1 MNWILS
7 NMNVFSISLMSGMG
21 FLYVDW
27 WRKKVDQDIQMNIQ
41 TQNFSNSLY
50 EYEIR
55 SKSQTQKVIGVDLV
69 KYFQNKIQD
78 NSNNT
83 ESAES

>member
-69 KYFQNKIQD
+69 KYFQSKIQD